1 MKSLEMVSL
10 IEHFMVLAR
19 LKSEIRHP
27 SEPWIAH
34 FQWSVCLFVIV
45 TRLAIPSLQ
54 DADIGTVKYISERY
68 KNPKI
73 MNNKTFFHNVS

>member
-1 MKSLEMVSL
+1 
-10 IEHFMVLAR
+10 MVLAC
-19 LKSEIRHP
+19 LKSKIRHP
-27 SEPWIAH
+27 SEP

-45 TRLAIPSLQ
+45 TRLAIPSLH
-54 DADIGTVKYISERY
+54 DADIGTVKHISERC